1 MPTGRA
7 FFKNKGNDLPY
18 LIERGKPGKQNLL
31 NEAVAKK
38 LVQAR
43 TTHLDKGEE
52 NHKSRW
58 HGASCRDEESGSAS
72 LFFAMKKI
80 APEFL

>member
-1 MPTGRA
+1 MREGSA
-7 FFKNKGNDLPY
+7 
-18 LIERGKPGKQNLL
+18 GKQNLL

-43 TTHLDKGEE
+43 TTHLGKGAE

-58 HGASCRDEESGSAS
+58 HGASCRDEESAFAS
-72 LFFAMKKI
+72 LFFATKNKI
-80 APEFL
+80 APAFL